1 MFSLTSI
8 QAPSQECAPNE
19 PALLALPSRHRGA
32 FLPRRVF
39 FSALQLRYLSHPAR
53 PVPFEWPLIVRAG
66 NIGAG
71 TYPWI
76 PWFRRQFSWSIPAIR
91 CDAPT
96 FLKPF
101 GLVPLGQR
109 SPEFLASR
117 QTQDARWKRSYR
129 LRIRDL
135 QSVQSSSSVRSW
147 VQGITIRPWLLLDA
161 DVRFSP
167 RTPLSAVSFLPPW

>member
-1 MFSLTSI
+1 FSLFRDRSGRCREFHALSEDRSLPGGQCSKAAPPTNRSMCSLTSI
-8 QAPSQECAPNE
+8 QVPSQECAPDE

-39 FSALQLRYLSHPAR
+39 FSALRLRYLSHPAR

-91 CDAPT
+91 CYAPT
-96 FLKPF
+96 VLK
-101 GLVPLGQR
+101 
-109 SPEFLASR
+109 
-117 QTQDARWKRSYR
+117 
-129 LRIRDL
+129 
-135 QSVQSSSSVRSW
+135 
-147 VQGITIRPWLLLDA
+147 
-161 DVRFSP
+161 
-167 RTPLSAVSFLPPW
+167 

>member
-76 PWFRRQFSWSIPAIR
+76 PLFRRQFSWSIPAIL
-91 CDAPT
+91 CDLPT
-96 FLKPF
+96 FINF
-101 GLVPLGQR
+101 FVFVYLGQITLV
-109 SPEFLASR
+109 FH
-117 QTQDARWKRSYR
+117 SY
-129 LRIRDL
+129 
-135 QSVQSSSSVRSW
+135 
-147 VQGITIRPWLLLDA
+147 
-161 DVRFSP
+161 
-167 RTPLSAVSFLPPW
+167 